1 MRTRHD
7 VIIKK
12 GDVVMEKIPNEE
24 MLMMTRVK
32 STVDQHQQGVVGGE
46 NNVIGD
52 KNGVQTLP
60 SAPIPLVI

>member
-24 MLMMTRVK
+24 ILMITSNTARLNSNHGNSGAGQTDLNSENRPV
-32 STVDQHQQGVVGGE
+32 SQVV
-46 NNVIGD
+46 
-52 KNGVQTLP
+52 
-60 SAPIPLVI
+60 

>member
-24 MLMMTRVK
+24 ILMITANTRVNNNHNNTEIQGVQSEMMTADVRPV
-32 STVDQHQQGVVGGE
+32 SQVV
-46 NNVIGD
+46 
-52 KNGVQTLP
+52 
-60 SAPIPLVI
+60 